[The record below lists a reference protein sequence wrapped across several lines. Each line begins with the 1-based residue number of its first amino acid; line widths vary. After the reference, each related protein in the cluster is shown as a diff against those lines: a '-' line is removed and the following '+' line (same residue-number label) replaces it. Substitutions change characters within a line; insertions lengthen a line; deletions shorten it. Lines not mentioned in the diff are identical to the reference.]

1 MDTKQTGMAALETEA
16 CRMGRDVAR
25 AKLHTS
31 LLIWVRSIEWPTAIP
46 DPEGG
51 EPFRLV
57 RWPRLQVMTAV
68 GAIEITVPSFE
79 KVGKPSMRPVE
90 AMLGIRSSVS
100 PLLQKRCGS
109 IGAELPF
116 AAAERE
122 MAELAGIP
130 VSRSTINRVCLELG
144 DAAEEDQREMRMPEG
159 FGEATRVT
167 VQIDGGRVNTD
178 EGWKEPRLA
187 RIEAVN
193 AKGTKAVFLLTA
205 IVSAEAFWTRIGGTM
220 DRLGLAICARLA
232 FLSDGAKWILQE
244 AAKRY
249 PKALCILDFYHAA
262 EHIHEAAKAI
272 FGEETAEAK
281 AWARR
286 YVKRLRRGS
295 IDAILDAWRC
305 ASGPLGRRSASAR
318 KVIGGLIS
326 YFEERVDQVRYP
338 RYRRRAFPIGS
349 GQIEAAVKQVLNL
362 RLKRNG
368 AWWTTRNAERMLALR
383 AAKILGRL
391 DEVWRRR
398 IARRCNEV
406 PAPLVALTTSAPSPK
421 LLVA

>member
-1 MDTKQTGMAALETEA
+1 MEEEA

-25 AKLHTS
+25 ARLHTS
-31 LLIWVRSIEWPTAIP
+31 LLIWVRSIAWASAVP

-68 GAIEITVPSFE
+68 GAIEITVPSYE

-100 PLLQKRCGS
+100 PLLQRMCGS

-116 AAAERE
+116 LAAERE
-122 MAELAGIP
+122 LAELAGIR
-130 VSRSTINRVCLELG
+130 VSRSTINRVCIELG
-144 DAAEEDQREMRMPEG
+144 DAAEEDQRELRLPEG

-193 AKGTKAVFLLTA
+193 AKGMKAVLMLTA
-205 IVSAEAFWTRIGGTM
+205 IVSAEAFWTRISGTL
-220 DRLGLAICARLA
+220 DRLGLATCARLA

-262 EHIHEAAKAI
+262 EHIHDAAEAI
-272 FGEETAEAK
+272 FGEGTFVAK

-286 YVKRLRRGS
+286 FVKQLRRGS
-295 IDAILDAWRC
+295 IDRVLVAWRH
-305 ASGPLGRRSASAR
+305 AAGPLGRRSASAR
-318 KVIGGLIS
+318 KAMAGLIA

-338 RYRRRAFPIGS
+338 RYRRRGFPIGS

-398 IARRCNEV
+398 ITQRCSEI
-406 PAPLVALTTSAPSPK
+406 PTPLAAVTTSALPPK